1 MQQKSSNLS
10 RAVLADWWRRTCRLR
25 TRSCR
30 HNPATIIFCFCRDP
44 LPPHDAG
51 DHPAL
56 FTLFGS
62 NHLKTHLTTIENS
75 EAFYSKH
82 LGSELLAPPFGSA
95 DRLKTF
101 PALEGKQFEI
111 QGAGQRQ
118 VSTDIVLG
126 GVGWL
131 SLTYAYQQRMTVK
144 AWTPKGLGLFTR
156 PALDQ
161 LAVNQHGPILPQ
173 SKFEVRRTR
182 PVQTLKSWRR

>member
-1 MQQKSSNLS
+1 MNPEHVFHYLTPDEIKS
-10 RAVLADWWRRTCRLR
+10 
-25 TRSCR
+25 
-30 HNPATIIFCFCRDP
+30 I
-44 LPPHDAG
+44 LPSKRIVPVTFKVEAGKSLLIGGVARVDFEQG